1 MLKRG
6 WAAAY
11 RELRQRLRGPRG
23 RGNRALR
30 ALQAFLQLRCL
41 RQVRETLPHR
51 WRQTRLRFPLDQVLP
66 MDQMHPVSPADPA
79 LLRDREDRQALS
91 VRSFR
96 WLLRGQ
102 WGPVGLQ
109 VPCLRAYPPGPE
121 LPGGPVGQLD
131 P

>member
-1 MLKRG
+1 MLNRG
-6 WAAAY
+6 WAVAY

-23 RGNRALR
+23 RGNRELR

-41 RQVRETLPHR
+41 RQVREILPHR
-51 WRQTRLRFPLDQVLP
+51 WRQTRLRFPLDRVLP
-66 MDQMHPVSPADPA
+66 MDPMRPVSPADPA

-102 WGPVGLQ
+102 WGLVGLQ